1 MVVDYLLIVLLS
13 VSILCRGNHW
23 LLFLCLL
30 WFGVVWYL
38 VGSACWM
45 FRVCCLWV
53 CVCWRSRACFW
64 PGCGGFVFG
73 VALVVRGLGCG

>member
-1 MVVDYLLIVLLS
+1 MVDYLLIVLLS

-23 LLFLCLL
+23 LVFLCLL

-45 FRVCCLWV
+45 LRFVV
-53 CVCWRSRACFW
+53 YGCV
-64 PGCGGFVFG
+64 FVG
-73 VALVVRGLGCG
+73 VRRLVSALVVGVLLLGLLCWLGV